1 MTSQRTSGDPPVER
15 GSLPLD
21 IDDVHILL
29 QGQMEALIEHTT
41 KIKPYYLLGLLTLYV
56 LQCNFDRTLEDY
68 MNLFVQTVGL
78 LKSRLN

>member
-1 MTSQRTSGDPPVER
+1 MYFFS
-15 GSLPLD
+15 
-21 IDDVHILL
+21 
-29 QGQMEALIEHTT
+29 
-41 KIKPYYLLGLLTLYV
+41 KIKPSYYLLGLLTLYV